1 MHHFL
6 LLAAL
11 MSGVLLAGCGTDF
24 RADPSTGGG
33 RAPVGGVVIPGDDS
47 AQPVRTVQ
55 PTAPATLPANPA
67 ATATGQ
73 DPTPAT
79 PAPAQVPA
87 QVGVGKKGR
96 GYGGGIVTEP
106 IRAKFRA
113 EQRIVFDQVKHAL
126 DLYKATNGRAPKTHD
141 EFMQE
146 IIQANQI
153 QLPDLPSGETYVYD
167 PQAEELMV
175 QK

>member
-1 MHHFL
+1 MVHLPRVL
-6 LLAAL
+6 LLSVVSVML
-11 MSGVLLAGCGTDF
+11 SGCGTDF
-24 RADPSTGGG
+24 RADPSASGGH
-33 RAPVGGVVIPGDDS
+33 APVGGLVIPGDDN
-47 AQPVRTVQ
+47 AQPVRTV
-55 PTAPATLPANPA
+55 PPTAPVNTTTAPAT
-67 ATATGQ
+67 ATAEAPVAT
-73 DPTPAT
+73 PPAT
-79 PAPAQVPA
+79 AQVPA

-126 DLYKATNGRAPKTHD
+126 DLYKATNGRAPKSHD

-146 IIQANQI
+146 VIQANQI